1 MRLYVLSF
9 LAIGLLVVVG
19 SGRSDDIKKAKLDGV
34 WKLEKGERNGE
45 DMTADDLKACQ
56 LEVKGTSFKIKLA
69 DFEGEGKM
77 KLDYDKTP
85 HTVDADM
92 EGGQFFKGI
101 FEMVDENTL
110 KQCYA
115 GAGED
120 ARPTKFSTKGGKGIG
135 QFLFVWKRE
144 KSAK

>member
-1 MRLYVLSF
+1 MLSF
-9 LAIGLLVVVG
+9 LAIGLLVAIG
-19 SGRSDDIKKAKLDGV
+19 SGRGDDTKKGKLDGV

-45 DMTADDLKACQ
+45 DIPADDLKSSK
-56 LEVKGTSFKIKLA
+56 LEIKGSSFKLKLG

-77 KLDYDKTP
+77 KLDFDKTP

-92 EGGQFFKGI
+92 GGGQIFKGI

-115 GAGED
+115 DAGED
-120 ARPTKFSTKGGKGIG
+120 ARPTKFSTKGGGKDVGH
-135 QFLFVWKRE
+135 FLFVWKRE
-144 KSAK
+144 KAAK